1 MNISSNAVVMT
12 NREFFQQREYAALCR
27 IPGVREIMG
36 AYADQRPAL
45 EQQYPDAAFA
55 LKIVSNLFFH
65 DRELT
70 NIHMNASPP
79 LFLLKFLGCQ
89 LSEVVNSG
97 DCGKC
102 SAIVPLCV
110 DISHV
115 IYMVNSTSGS
125 RWHRISIYH
134 EFQFNSGTRRIT
146 KSDLG
151 SFTRGGCLTHLY
163 PPNLK
168 YR

>member
-12 NREFFQQREYAALCR
+12 NREFFRQREYAALCR

-70 NIHMNASPP
+70 NIHMNAYTSI
-79 LFLLKFLGCQ
+79 LNGENLADARFRY
-89 LSEVVNSG
+89 NR
-97 DCGKC
+97 
-102 SAIVPLCV
+102 
-110 DISHV
+110 DIAS
-115 IYMVNSTSGS
+115 
-125 RWHRISIYH
+125 YH
-134 EFQFNSGTRRIT
+134 LRHNW
-146 KSDLG
+146 D
-151 SFTRGGCLTHLY
+151 
-163 PPNLK
+163 
-168 YR
+168 